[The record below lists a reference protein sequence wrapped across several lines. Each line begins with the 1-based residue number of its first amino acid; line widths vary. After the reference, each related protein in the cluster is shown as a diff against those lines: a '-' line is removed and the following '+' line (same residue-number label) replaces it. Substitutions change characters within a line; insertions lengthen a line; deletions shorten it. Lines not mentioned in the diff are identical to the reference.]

1 MTEITH
7 QPGSSSVPGNVS
19 AAGFAPFQ
27 TLKLEQEGSLV
38 RLTLAR
44 PDLLNRID
52 EPAHLELIRVF
63 RELSQNQSAR
73 AILWNAEGRAFS
85 AGGDLGEIAR
95 QQSDPNQRANM
106 FRQALDII
114 HALLDVPVP
123 IVVALHGDVFG
134 LGTSLIFACDAV
146 VAVRTARM
154 ADPHVKIG
162 LVAGDGGCVV
172 WPAAIGMMRAKRYLL
187 TGDAITGEAAHQM
200 GLVTDLVDT
209 VEQCHEKAEMLATR
223 IAGLPPIA
231 VRGTKIALNAVLRA
245 RAAEVL
251 ALSLALEQQ
260 SIVSEDILEAV
271 AAFREKRA
279 GEYSG
284 R

>member
-1 MTEITH
+1 MTK
-7 QPGSSSVPGNVS
+7 SDLS
-19 AAGFAPFQ
+19 AAPVAHNANAAPYQ
-27 TLKLEQEGSLV
+27 TLKVTQEGSLV
-38 RLTLAR
+38 RLTLCR

-73 AILWNAEGRAFS
+73 AVLWSAEGRAFS
-85 AGGDLGEIAR
+85 AGGDLGEVAR
-95 QQSDPNQRANM
+95 QQSDQRQRVNM
-106 FRQALDII
+106 FQQALDII
-114 HALLDVPVP
+114 YALLDVPIP

-134 LGTSLIFACDAV
+134 LGTSLMFLCDAV
-146 VAVRTARM
+146 VAERTVRM
-154 ADPHVKIG
+154 ADPHVKVG

-172 WPAAIGMMRAKRYLL
+172 WPAAIGMMRTKRYLL
-187 TGDAITGEAAHQM
+187 TGDSITGEAAHQM
-200 GLVTDLVDT
+200 GLVTDLVDS
-209 VEQCHEKAEMLATR
+209 VEQCHEKAEKLARR
-223 IAGLPPIA
+223 IAALPPIA

-251 ALSLALEQQ
+251 TLSLTLEQQ

-279 GEYSG
+279 GDYVG

>member
-1 MTEITH
+1 MPKIK
-7 QPGSSSVPGNVS
+7 SVSPS
-19 AAGFAPFQ
+19 AQINAPVASFAPFQ
-27 TLKLEQEGSLV
+27 TLKVTQEAGLV
-38 RLTLAR
+38 RLTLSR

-52 EPAHLELIRVF
+52 EPAHVELIRVF

-73 AILWNAEGRAFS
+73 AVLWTAEGRAFS
-85 AGGDLGEIAR
+85 AGGDLGEVAR
-95 QQSDPNQRANM
+95 QQSDPKQRANM
-106 FRQALDII
+106 FQQALDII
-114 HALLDVPVP
+114 YALLDVPVP

-146 VAVRTARM
+146 VAVRTVRM

-172 WPAAIGMMRAKRYLL
+172 WPAAIGMMRTKRYLL
-187 TGDAITGEAAHQM
+187 TGDAITGEDAHQM
-200 GLVTDLVDT
+200 GLVTDLAET
-209 VEQCHEKAEMLATR
+209 VEQCHEKAEVLANR
-223 IAGLPPIA
+223 IARLPPIA

-279 GEYSG
+279 GEYAG

>member
-1 MTEITH
+1 L
-7 QPGSSSVPGNVS
+7 SVAHDGN
-19 AAGFAPFQ
+19 
-27 TLKLEQEGSLV
+27 LV
-38 RLTLAR
+38 RLTLCR
-44 PDLLNRID
+44 PELLNRID

-63 RELSQNQSAR
+63 RQLSQDRSAR
-73 AILWNAEGRAFS
+73 AVLWTAQGRAFS
-85 AGGDLGEIAR
+85 AGGDLGEVAR
-95 QQSDPNQRANM
+95 QQSDAAQRANM
-106 FRQALDII
+106 FQQALDII
-114 HALLDVPVP
+114 HALLDVPIP

-162 LVAGDGGCVV
+162 LVAGDGGCIV
-172 WPAAIGMMRAKRYLL
+172 WPAAIGMMRTKRYLL
-187 TGDAITGEAAHQM
+187 TGDPINGEAAFQM

-209 VEQCHEKAEMLATR
+209 AEQCREQAETLARR
-223 IAGLPPIA
+223 IAALPPIA
-231 VRGTKIALNAVLRA
+231 VKGTKIALNAVLRA

-279 GEYSG
+279 GEYVG

>member
-1 MTEITH
+1 M
-7 QPGSSSVPGNVS
+7 SAVPY
-19 AAGFAPFQ
+19 Q
-27 TLKLEQEGSLV
+27 TLSLTQDGSLA
-38 RLTLAR
+38 RLTLRR

-63 RELSQNQSAR
+63 RELSQSHSVR
-73 AILWNAEGRAFS
+73 AVLWTAEGRAFS
-85 AGGDLGEIAR
+85 AGGDLGEVAR
-95 QQSDPNQRANM
+95 QQSDAAQRANM
-106 FRQALDII
+106 FQQALDII
-114 HALLDVPVP
+114 HAVLDVPVP

-146 VAVRTARM
+146 VAVRTVRM

-162 LVAGDGGCVV
+162 LVAGDGGCIV
-172 WPAAIGMMRAKRYLL
+172 WPAAIGMMRTKRYLL
-187 TGDAITGEAAHQM
+187 TGDPITGEAAHQM
-200 GLVTDLVDT
+200 GLVTDLVET
-209 VEQCHEKAEMLATR
+209 VEQCHEKAEALARR
-223 IAGLPPIA
+223 IAALPPIA
-231 VRGTKIALNAVLRA
+231 VKGTKIALNTVLRA

-271 AAFREKRA
+271 AAFREKRP
-279 GEYSG
+279 GEYAG